1 MANTKHTYYEISC
14 SCGHVSLK
22 EPHRSNSLDSLQG
35 ITCSQWRLVG
45 PGLASLIICLTYR
58 MRLSR
63 ERVQEFLSDWLGLE
77 LSIETLNNTLHESGA
92 AALPIQ
98 EELVKEI
105 VASQQLHV
113 DETSWMELTTF
124 LWLWVFSTE
133 SVTAYWIA
141 TRSSELIENIL
152 GQAYGGWLMSDG
164 YQVYRK
170 YLNRVRCWAH
180 LIRKAKGLQESLDKD
195 AQLFGEK
202 TLNLMGTLMTAI
214 REARTHPPTQR
225 ASNGHVSSSIS
236 RLPATV

>member
-1 MANTKHTYYEISC
+1 
-14 SCGHVSLK
+14 
-22 EPHRSNSLDSLQG
+22 
-35 ITCSQWRLVG
+35 
-45 PGLASLIICLTYR
+45 

-77 LSIETLNNTLHESGA
+77 LSIGTLNNTLHESGA

-214 REARTHPPTQR
+214 REARTHPPSAPLT
-225 ASNGHVSSSIS
+225 GHVSSSIS